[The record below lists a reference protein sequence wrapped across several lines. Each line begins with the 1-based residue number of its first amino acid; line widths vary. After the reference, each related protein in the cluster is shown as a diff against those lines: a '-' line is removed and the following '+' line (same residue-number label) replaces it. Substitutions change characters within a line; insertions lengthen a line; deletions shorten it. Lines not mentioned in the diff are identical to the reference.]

1 MLLLVANLPPVV
13 PQEPEQR
20 LLLPKWQLPPQLEQ
34 QQVQQQLEQVQLL
47 WLGQVSLQALLEL

>member
-1 MLLLVANLPPVV
+1 MLQLVANLLPVV
-13 PQEPEQR
+13 PQEPER
-20 LLLPKWQLPPQLEQ
+20 WLLLRKCELPPQLEQ